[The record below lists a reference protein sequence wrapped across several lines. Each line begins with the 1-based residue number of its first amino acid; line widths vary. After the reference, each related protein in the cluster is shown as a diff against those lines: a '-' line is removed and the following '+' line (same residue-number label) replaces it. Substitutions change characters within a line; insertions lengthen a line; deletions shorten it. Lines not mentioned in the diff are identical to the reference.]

1 MTDGTV
7 TLFDQSQKKPQSLA
21 QSLEGIT
28 VTPLAQMKV
37 AEILEAE
44 GKTGHGLRLAVTAG
58 GCSGYN
64 YGLYFEESANPE
76 DQVFSTDGFDV
87 FVDPRSY
94 PVIAGTEIDFVDS
107 LQGSGFKINNPN
119 AMSMCGCGK
128 SFTT

>member
-1 MTDGTV
+1 MPDATI
-7 TLFDQSQKKPQSLA
+7 TLFDQSQQKPQA
-21 QSLEGIT
+21 LEGLS
-28 VTPLAQMKV
+28 VTSAANEKV
-37 AEILEAE
+37 IEILAAE
-44 GKTGHGLRLAVTAG
+44 GKSGHGLRLAVTAG

-76 DQVFSTDGFDV
+76 DKVFSAAGFDV

-94 PVIAGTEIDFVDS
+94 PVIAGTEIDFVDT

>member
-1 MTDGTV
+1 MERSIYSIN
-7 TLFDQSQKKPQSLA
+7 LKRNRKPLKA
-21 QSLEGIT
+21 L
-28 VTPLAQMKV
+28 PLRRPPPGRWPRFWKRK
-37 AEILEAE
+37 
-44 GKTGHGLRLAVTAG
+44 GKTGYGLRLAVTAG

-76 DQVFSTDGFDV
+76 DKVFSAEGFDV
-87 FVDPRSY
+87 FVDPQSY
-94 PVIAGTEIDFVDS
+94 PVIAGTEIDFLDG

>member
-1 MTDGTV
+1 MTDGTIN
-7 TLFDQSQKKPQSLA
+7 LFDQSQMKPQA
-21 QSLEGIT
+21 LEGIS
-28 VTPLAQMKV
+28 VTPIANGKV

-44 GKTGHGLRLAVTAG
+44 GKTGYGLRLSVTAG

-76 DQVFSTDGFDV
+76 DKVFSANGLDV
-87 FVDPRSY
+87 FVDPQSY
-94 PVIAGTEIDFVDS
+94 PVIAGTEIDFLDG

>member
-1 MTDGTV
+1 MSDGTV
-7 TLFDQSQKKPQSLA
+7 TLFDQSQKKPQA
-21 QSLEGIT
+21 LEGIT
-28 VTPLAQMKV
+28 VTPLANKKV

-44 GKTGHGLRLAVTAG
+44 GKSGHGLRLAVTAG

-76 DQVFSTDGFDV
+76 DKVFSADGFDV
-87 FVDPRSY
+87 FVDPQSY
-94 PVIAGTEIDFVDS
+94 PVIAGTEIDFIDS

-119 AMSMCGCGK
+119 AMGMCGCGK

>member
-1 MTDGTV
+1 MTDGTIN
-7 TLFDQSQKKPQSLA
+7 LFDQSQKKPQA
-21 QSLEGIT
+21 IEGIS
-28 VTPLAQMKV
+28 VTLIANGKV

-44 GKTGHGLRLAVTAG
+44 GKTGYGLRLAVTTG

-76 DQVFSTDGFDV
+76 DKVFSANGLDV
-87 FVDPRSY
+87 FVDPQSY
-94 PVIAGTEIDFVDS
+94 PVIAGTEIDFVDG

>member
-1 MTDGTV
+1 MSDGTIN
-7 TLFDQSQKKPQSLA
+7 LFDQSQGKPKVQ
-21 QSLEGIT
+21 EGIA
-28 VTPLAQMKV
+28 VTPMASGKV

-76 DQVFSTDGFDV
+76 DKVFPADGFDV

-128 SFTT
+128 SFTA

>member
-1 MTDGTV
+1 MTDGTIN
-7 TLFDQSQKKPQSLA
+7 LFDQSQMKPQA
-21 QSLEGIT
+21 LEGIS
-28 VTPLAQMKV
+28 VTPIANGKV

-44 GKTGHGLRLAVTAG
+44 GKTGYGLRLAVTTG

-76 DQVFSTDGFDV
+76 DKVFSANGLDV
-87 FVDPRSY
+87 FVDPQSY
-94 PVIAGTEIDFVDS
+94 PVIAGTEIDFVDG

>member
-1 MTDGTV
+1 MSDGAIN
-7 TLFDQSQKKPQSLA
+7 LFDQSQKKPQA
-21 QSLEGIT
+21 LEGIA
-28 VTPLAQMKV
+28 VTPTAAGKV
-37 AEILEAE
+37 IEILEAE
-44 GKTGHGLRLAVTAG
+44 GKTGHGLRLAVTTG

-76 DQVFSTDGFDV
+76 DKIFSVDGFDV
-87 FVDPRSY
+87 FVDPQSY
-94 PVIAGTEIDFVDS
+94 PVIAGTEIDFVDG

>member
-1 MTDGTV
+1 MSSGTIN
-7 TLFDQSQKKPQSLA
+7 LFDQTQSKPQPA
-21 QSLEGIT
+21 EGIS
-28 VTPLAQMKV
+28 VTPVASGKV
-37 AEILEAE
+37 LEILEAE

-76 DQVFSTDGFDV
+76 DKVFSAEGFEV
-87 FVDPRSY
+87 FVDPGSY
-94 PVIAGTEIDFVDS
+94 PVLAGTEIDFVDS

-119 AMSMCGCGK
+119 AMGMCGCGK

>member
-1 MTDGTV
+1 MTDGTIN
-7 TLFDQSQKKPQSLA
+7 LFDQSQMKPQA
-21 QSLEGIT
+21 LEGIS
-28 VTPLAQMKV
+28 VTLIANGKV

-44 GKTGHGLRLAVTAG
+44 GKTGYGLRLAVTTG

-76 DQVFSTDGFDV
+76 DKVFSANGLDV
-87 FVDPRSY
+87 FVDPQSY
-94 PVIAGTEIDFVDS
+94 PVIAGTEIDFLDG

>member
-1 MTDGTV
+1 MTDGTIN
-7 TLFDQSQKKPQSLA
+7 LFDQSQMKPQA
-21 QSLEGIT
+21 LEGIV
-28 VTPLAQMKV
+28 VTPIASGKV

-44 GKTGHGLRLAVTAG
+44 GKTGYGLRLAVTTG

-76 DQVFSTDGFDV
+76 DKVFSADGFEV
-87 FVDPRSY
+87 FVDPQSY
-94 PVIAGTEIDFVDS
+94 PVIAGTEIDFLDG

>member
-1 MTDGTV
+1 MSDGTI
-7 TLFDQSQKKPQSLA
+7 TLFNESREKPQT
-21 QSLEGIT
+21 LEGVS
-28 VTPLAQMKV
+28 VTPTANGKV
-37 AEILEAE
+37 LEILETE
-44 GKTGHGLRLAVTAG
+44 GKSGHGLRLAVTAG

-76 DQVFSTDGFDV
+76 DKVFPADGFDV
-87 FVDPRSY
+87 FVDPQSY
-94 PVIAGTEIDFVDS
+94 PTIAGTEIDFVDT